1 MKKILLIAIVS
12 VFLSKGFSQVGVN
25 LDLEAWTTTGTYD
38 EPDGWETL
46 NQFFLFGFP
55 ITVTKNTT
63 SPSGGTASADL
74 TTALCTACPGFGLDT
89 NLSGAL
95 FQEMPVTELATTLD
109 FDWKYAPVGSDS
121 AAVFAE
127 FTHYDSV
134 IDDRVTDA
142 IGFVIL
148 GANSTWMMETVTFFP
163 LTTDVPDTLS
173 IYAASSSGAL
183 FGSPVAEIGSVL
195 SVDNFRVNFP
205 TTSLEEEYDLGA
217 NVFAREGNLVVT
229 LEEPTN
235 ATFSV
240 VDMTGK
246 TVVRHFFNGD
256 RDILDTRSFSSG
268 VYVVNVQSN
277 NGYAVSKKIFI
288 R

>member
-12 VFLSKGFSQVGVN
+12 VFLSQGFSQVGVN
-25 LDLEAWTTTGTYD
+25 LDLEAWTTMGTYD

-46 NQFFLFGFP
+46 NALAGFGGP

-63 SPSGGTASADL
+63 SPSGGAASADL
-74 TTALCTACPGFGLDT
+74 TTSLCTVCPGFGLDS
-89 NLSGAL
+89 NLLGLIS
-95 FQEMPVTELATTLD
+95 QEMPVTELATTLD

-121 AAVFAE
+121 ATVFAE
-127 FTHYDSV
+127 FTHYDSG
-134 IDDRVTDA
+134 IGDRVTDA
-142 IGFVIL
+142 IGFAIL

-173 IYAASSSGAL
+173 IYAASSSGAF

-195 SVDNFRVNFP
+195 SIDNFRVNFP
-205 TTSLEEEYDLGA
+205 TTSLEEEYALGA
-217 NVFAREGNLVVT
+217 NVFTREGNLVVT

-235 ATFSV
+235 ATISV

-246 TVVRHFFNGD
+246 TVVRHSFNGD

-277 NGYAVSKKIFI
+277 NGYVVTKKIFI

>member
-12 VFLSKGFSQVGVN
+12 VFLSQGFSQVGLN
-25 LDLEAWTTTGTYD
+25 LDFETWTAMGVYD

-46 NQFFLFGFP
+46 NGLSLFGVP

-63 SPSGGTASADL
+63 SPAGGAASADL
-74 TTALCTACPGFGLDT
+74 TTSLCTACPGFGLDT
-89 NLSGAL
+89 NLFGLIA
-95 FQEMPVTELATTLD
+95 QEIPVTELATTMD
-109 FDWKYAPVGSDS
+109 FDWKYTPVGSDS

-127 FTHYDSV
+127 FTHYDTG
-134 IDDRVTDA
+134 IGDRVTDA
-142 IGFVIL
+142 VGFAIL
-148 GANSTWMMETVTFFP
+148 GANSTWMMETVAFFP
-163 LTTDVPDTLS
+163 LTTDVPDTLT
-173 IYAASSSGAL
+173 IYATSSSGGL

-205 TTSLEEEYDLGA
+205 TTSLEAEYALGA
-217 NVFAREGNLVVT
+217 NVFTREGNLVVT

-235 ATFSV
+235 ATISV

-246 TVVRHFFNGD
+246 TVVRHSFNGD

-277 NGYAVSKKIFI
+277 NGYAVTKKIFI